1 VAALPFLLVLPAACA
16 TGPLPADDVATE
28 AEEALEQRSGVRPE
42 ISCSEDLA
50 DEVGARTT
58 CTMTAG
64 DDPTEYDVEVTVT
77 AIDGERVHVDIDVAD
92 QPR

>member
-1 VAALPFLLVLPAACA
+1 
-16 TGPLPADDVATE
+16 
-28 AEEALEQRSGVRPE
+28 
-42 ISCSEDLA
+42 
-50 DEVGARTT
+50 
-58 CTMTAG
+58 MTAG